1 MGAGSRNSLVLIQRP
16 GEERDA
22 AGQPI
27 DSWKPVAKV
36 WANIRNRTGAQA
48 LRADKPVS
56 TVQSSVRI
64 RRRTDVEAGM
74 RVYFGTTIYEIRA
87 VLPDE
92 ESRERVDLVCEVV
105 HG

>member
-1 MGAGSRNSLVLIQRP
+1 MGAGSRNSMVLIQRA
-16 GEERDA
+16 GGERDA

-27 DSWKPVAKV
+27 DSWKPVAQV

-48 LRADKPVS
+48 MRADKPVS

-64 RRRTDVEAGM
+64 RRRADVAAGM
-74 RVYFGTTIYEIRA
+74 RVYHGSTIYEIRA

-92 ESRERVDLVCEVV
+92 ESRERVDLVCEVIS
-105 HG
+105 G